1 MAQRYSEVE
10 GHVETK
16 TESGV
21 VLPQAKECLEPP
33 EAGRGTEGFCPGA
46 FRGNVALQT
55 PWLQPSDYR
64 AVRVNFCC
72 V

>member
-46 FRGNVALQT
+46 FRGNVAL
-55 PWLQPSDYR
+55 
-64 AVRVNFCC
+64 
-72 V
+72 